1 MQDNTIEIGVINSR
15 ILLRVSSNLEHNI
28 ILMKTLNSI
37 ISNMGG
43 PHKALQD
50 SYELM
55 EITLPSNEITENL
68 LTAVQE
74 LCSRQNIT
82 LIPLNQKTEKV
93 LKRNTER
100 IDQFSIFR
108 NAAIIAR
115 NNQALDEY
123 THFCFIINKFL
134 TRELRDYQ
142 YKSAFF
148 ATQACMSCN
157 FSVPGSGKTTV
168 AYAVFAYLNQLPIEH
183 LKHVDKVLVI
193 GPISSFEPWRD
204 EFIECF
210 GDKRKPSVK
219 ILSGLQKL
227 ELETY
232 CKSMLTE
239 EVTVVNFEKVRVNEK
254 AFKEFLNRN
263 RTLLIIDEVHR
274 MKNPT
279 SITARTIKKLVAE
292 PTAKIFMTGTPMPN
306 GYEDLYTLFSYLWP
320 KHQVIKFSY
329 EQLRQITKSATD
341 SLWAKPSINQLL
353 KDITPFFIRTTK
365 NMLKLPPPEPPII
378 MKISLSQAELELY
391 NLINRTKIFIDPN
404 DYTSQKLLRAKLIR
418 LMQVSTN
425 PNLLNKPLNKISH
438 DLLFGNSPP
447 EDSTIDSDYNNDNL
461 TVFDPIVL
469 ITSQT
474 TKMHITNLI
483 KSIGISS
490 KLRETV
496 KLIEELVSQGNKVI
510 VWTIFIQTMT
520 DLKRI
525 IRNELGFNVELLNGA
540 TRNIRPKIL
549 ESFKYSDELP
559 IVIANPSAVS
569 ESISLHKCCHH
580 AIYVDMSYNAVH
592 YIQSKDRIHRLGLPP
607 NTKTFYYYLQ
617 SEDTIDEKVYSRVV
631 AKETRMT
638 QAIENELPPIFEQ
651 TNCEEIIEDLGICF
665 QGEII

>member
-1 MQDNTIEIGVINSR
+1 
-15 ILLRVSSNLEHNI
+15 
-28 ILMKTLNSI
+28 
-37 ISNMGG
+37 
-43 PHKALQD
+43 
-50 SYELM
+50 
-55 EITLPSNEITENL
+55 
-68 LTAVQE
+68 
-74 LCSRQNIT
+74 
-82 LIPLNQKTEKV
+82 
-93 LKRNTER
+93 
-100 IDQFSIFR
+100 
-108 NAAIIAR
+108 
-115 NNQALDEY
+115 
-123 THFCFIINKFL
+123 
-134 TRELRDYQ
+134 
-142 YKSAFF
+142 
-148 ATQACMSCN
+148 
-157 FSVPGSGKTTV
+157 
-168 AYAVFAYLNQLPIEH
+168 
-183 LKHVDKVLVI
+183 
-193 GPISSFEPWRD
+193 
-204 EFIECF
+204 
-210 GDKRKPSVK
+210 
-219 ILSGLQKL
+219 
-227 ELETY
+227 
-232 CKSMLTE
+232 
-239 EVTVVNFEKVRVNEK
+239 
-254 AFKEFLNRN
+254 
-263 RTLLIIDEVHR
+263 

-425 PNLLNKPLNKISH
+425 PKPLNKISH

>member
-1 MQDNTIEIGVINSR
+1 MQDNTIEIGVINSK
-15 ILLRVSSNLEHNI
+15 ILLRVSSNLEYNI
-28 ILMKTLNSI
+28 ILIKTLNSL

-43 PHKALQD
+43 PHKAFQD
-50 SYELM
+50 SCELM
-55 EITLPSNEITENL
+55 DITLPSVEITENL
-68 LTAVQE
+68 ITSVQE

-82 LIPLNQKTEKV
+82 LIPLNQETEKV
-93 LKRNTER
+93 LRKNIER
-100 IDQFSIFR
+100 IDQFSVFR
-108 NAAIIAR
+108 NAAINAK

-123 THFCFIINKFL
+123 SSFCSIVKKSL

-157 FSVPGSGKTTV
+157 FSVPGSGKTSV
-168 AYAVFAYLNQLPIEH
+168 AYAVFAYLNQLPIDH
-183 LKHVDKVLVI
+183 PKHVDKVLVI
-193 GPISSFEPWRD
+193 GPISSFEPWHD

-210 GDKRKPSVK
+210 GDKRKTSVK

-254 AFKEFLNRN
+254 AFKVFLNKN

-279 SITARTIKKLVAE
+279 SITSRAIKKLVTE
-292 PTAKIFMTGTPMPN
+292 PNAKIFMTGTPMPN

-320 KHQVIKFSY
+320 KHQVIRFSY

-341 SLWAKPSINQLL
+341 SLWAKPSIDKLL

-365 NMLKLPPPEPPII
+365 SMLSLPPAEPPVI
-378 MKISLSQAELELY
+378 MKVHLSNAEKELY

-447 EDSTIDSDYNNDNL
+447 EDSAIETDDYNDNL
-461 TVFDPIVL
+461 TVFDPIIL
-469 ITSQT
+469 ITSQA

-496 KLIEELVSQGNKVI
+496 MLIKKLVSQGNKVI
-510 VWTIFIQTMT
+510 VWTIFIQTMN
-520 DLKRI
+520 DLKKL
-525 IRNELGFNVELLNGA
+525 IRTELGFNVELLNGA

-549 ESFKYSDELP
+549 ELFKYTDELP

-592 YIQSKDRIHRLGLPP
+592 YIQSKDRIHRLGLPQ
-607 NTKTFYYYLQ
+607 NIKTFYYYLQ

-651 TNCEEIIEDLGICF
+651 TNCKDIIEDLGICS
-665 QGEII
+665 QGEIL